1 MIDSRQVDWWLVH
14 QFVQPLLT
22 EVGCWPMAGTLTWQ
36 SLAEGDPAKLAAI
49 YDAAQHHTLRVDAA
63 QAALSEASQDISAAV
78 DWPRFASSSRQRS
91 GIYVPRRV
99 A

>member
-1 MIDSRQVDWWLVH
+1 MDWWLVH

-36 SLAEGDPAKLAAI
+36 NLAEDHPAKIAAI
-49 YDAAQHHTLRVDAA
+49 YDAAQHHALRVDAA
-63 QAALSEASQDISAAV
+63 QAALVGAGQDISAAV
-78 DWPRFASSSRQRS
+78 DWSGFASSSRQRN
-91 GIYVPRRV
+91 GIYIPREV

>member
-22 EVGCWPMAGTLTWQ
+22 EVGCWPMAGTPAWQ
-36 SLAEGDPAKLAAI
+36 SLAKGDPVKIAAI
-49 YDAAQHHTLRVDAA
+49 YDAAQHHTLRVDGA

-78 DWPRFASSSRQRS
+78 DWPRFVSGSRQRS
-91 GIYVPRRV
+91 GIYIPRRV